1 MPTLADVLRQGGYIQ
16 DGQIV
21 RQPSQTAQA
30 LNQFGRNVVSNA
42 AQNLANQRADIDAAL
57 TMGPQ
62 GIQVG
67 DKEAFARQLEMVPN
81 MMGSITKAQKKAL
94 DQYIE
99 SSSPINDF
107 LRGEGPDIGSA
118 GQKLVSQLDEIFSKA
133 KPSKKDMIVYR
144 AVPENVY
151 SRTSDLDKGFIST
164 TTDRAEAEKFLKE
177 YGLDKIVEIK
187 VPKGSKYVEAGKLY
201 QGYNYPNEVIL
212 PRNTTIVG
220 EGTKKFI
227 DNSRQ
232 LIPEVYQEAF
242 ELERRTGMRPSAD
255 ELSKIQQIR
264 DMMQRERVSRREI
277 LEKELSKAK
286 K

>member
-81 MMGSITKAQKKAL
+81 MMGSIKGIAPNRVKQDLSSFAEDDIL
-94 DQYIE
+94 DYARAVNKSVGK
-99 SSSPINDF
+99 SS
-107 LRGEGPDIGSA
+107 A
-118 GQKLVSQLDEIFSKA
+118 KDEAAAAVMSGVNNKF
-133 KPSKKDMIVYR
+133 IVYDGKNIAGAASYNVDEPAKTVFIDHLGSLLKGTGR
-144 AVPENVY
+144 QMVEEIEKNVPRGYKIVL
-151 SRTSDLDKGFIST
+151 TSSDEAKGFWDKLGFKPTGQGSLLQKT
-164 TTDRAEAEKFLKE
+164 PEK
-177 YGLDKIVEIK
+177 
-187 VPKGSKYVEAGKLY
+187 
-201 QGYNYPNEVIL
+201 
-212 PRNTTIVG
+212 
-220 EGTKKFI
+220 
-227 DNSRQ
+227 Q
-232 LIPEVYQEAF
+232 LIPDVYQEAF
-242 ELERRTGMRPSAD
+242 ELERRTGMRPNAG
-255 ELSKIQQIR
+255 ELDKIQKIR
-264 DMMQRERVSRREI
+264 DMMERERLSRREI